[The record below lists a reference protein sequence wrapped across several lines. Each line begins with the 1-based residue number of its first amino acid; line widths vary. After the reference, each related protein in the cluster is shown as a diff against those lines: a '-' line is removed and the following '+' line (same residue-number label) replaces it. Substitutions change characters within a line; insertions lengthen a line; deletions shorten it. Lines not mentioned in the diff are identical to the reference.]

1 MIKACSANKSPGI
14 DGVPYSVLKKVIEAD
29 GENFLAMINNTIE
42 SGNAGAMNTGSIIL
56 LQNVSQP
63 TSPADYRPI
72 ALLNT

>member
-1 MIKACSANKSPGI
+1 METEWEESARITLEELEMIKACSANKSPGI

-56 LQNVSQP
+56 L
-63 TSPADYRPI
+63 
-72 ALLNT
+72 